1 MATNGLFQAH
11 LDTDKAQQVENF
23 RKQKKLSKSQLVRD
37 ALDAFIKPIKEE
49 KEKSPK
55 EKEEIKEEIKEE
67 LPAINLEQLIKQ
79 GAS

>member
-11 LDTDKAQQVENF
+11 LDTDKAEKVETF
-23 RKQKKLSKSQLVRD
+23 RKENKLSKSQLVRE

-55 EKEEIKEEIKEE
+55 EKEEIKEE
-67 LPAINLEQLIKQ
+67 LPAINLDNLIKR
-79 GAS
+79 GSG

>member
-23 RKQKKLSKSQLVRD
+23 RKEKKLSKSQLVRE

-49 KEKSPK
+49 KPPLETPK
-55 EKEEIKEEIKEE
+55 GETKEET
-67 LPAINLEQLIKQ
+67 PAINLDSLIKQ
-79 GAS
+79 GTG